1 MQNKNNNQKG
11 TMTKIRMNT
20 ELRNKLFNKIKNVF
34 ENEDTQ
40 EREAYL
46 QSRED
51 VDRQY
56 EQAHRLAVDVVERSY
71 PPEDVAVLRTF
82 KKKYGSPCDVVAK
95 DKCFYFAHNEGVDD
109 EGEPTE
115 TKSHFDFGLF
125 GNLNGSEYSSE
136 DGKKFAV
143 AYYREDLKAMD
154 CNPDIFAQQNENKD
168 NPHKTKHVDE
178 CMKALGSTSY
188 NSYQGDM
195 SNQTGLTKEFDN
207 PYYLDVIGT
216 SYCRSR
222 AIACTKDEY
231 EQFETWRIAK
241 GNLVS
246 KHQTWID
253 TIQKQSD
260 QLKIGL
266 KAYRYLS
273 EGIELATELGIQV
286 DEAELIRTNSTGLT
300 IYNPSNLASMIK
312 GMKNKNQSREA
323 KILARKK
330 YEESLN

>member
-1 MQNKNNNQKG
+1 MQIKNNNQERG
-11 TMTKIRMNT
+11 NMTQKIRMNT

-40 EREAYL
+40 EREAFL
-46 QSRED
+46 QARED

-56 EQAHRLAVDVVERSY
+56 EQAHRLAVDVVERAY

-125 GNLNGSEYSSE
+125 GNLNGSEYSDE

-143 AYYREDLKAMD
+143 AYFREDLKAMD
-154 CNPDIFAQQNENKD
+154 CNPDIFAQQSENKD
-168 NPHKTKHVDE
+168 NPHKTKHVEE
-178 CMKALGSTSY
+178 CMKALGYTSY
-188 NSYQGDM
+188 HNSD
-195 SNQTGLTKEFDN
+195 NTGMAKTFNDQ
-207 PYYLDVIGT
+207 YYLDVIGT

-222 AIACTKDEY
+222 AIACNKNEY
-231 EQFETWRIAK
+231 EQFEAWRIAK

-253 TIQKQSD
+253 SITKQCD

-312 GMKNKNQSREA
+312 GMKNKHQSREA